1 MAFTLTPEEHQKVC
15 DAWKPSYTEKQY
27 KEFCYLLEHAEDKSV
42 RESLGPSLE
51 RYSPENLYEYISE
64 ARFLTAVQ
72 YVVSDYAQDSHRG
85 RKEGPEFT
93 TPDFWDNITEL
104 GYPSQF
110 FWTDLQVTISDLQR
124 TTWKTVAPIY
134 DINDKP
140 TPEEKEKFKELRE
153 TLKKT
158 LEKAQLTHTQV
169 PSKAEIGA
177 LIQQSKEQNEDV
189 EKMVK
194 TIGDTIVKQT
204 EYLKKPL
211 WKRLFCR

>member
-1 MAFTLTPEEHQKVC
+1 MAFNLTPEERNKIC
-15 DAWKPSYTEKQY
+15 DAWKPSYTDAQY

-72 YVVSDYAQDSHRG
+72 HVVSDYAQDSHRG

-93 TPDFWDNITEL
+93 TPDFWENIHVL

-124 TTWKTVAPIY
+124 TAWKTVAPIY

-140 TPEEKEKFKELRE
+140 TPEEEERYKQLRE
-153 TLKKT
+153 TLKKNI
-158 LEKAQLTHTQV
+158 ERAQQTQV
-169 PSKAEIGA
+169 PSKAEIDA
-177 LIQQSKEQNEDV
+177 LIRRSKEQNEAAAELILQHDV
-189 EKMVK
+189 TDPVL
-194 TIGDTIVKQT
+194 
-204 EYLKKPL
+204 YKKPSL
-211 WKRLFCR
+211 WKRFFG